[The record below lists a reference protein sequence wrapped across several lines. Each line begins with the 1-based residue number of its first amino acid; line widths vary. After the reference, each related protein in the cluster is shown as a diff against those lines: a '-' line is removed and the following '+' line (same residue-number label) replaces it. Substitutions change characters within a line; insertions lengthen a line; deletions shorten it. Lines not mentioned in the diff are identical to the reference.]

1 LGLKA
6 VDGFL
11 FAARPLAKEWIAMGL
26 ISSADKVYEVMETS
40 TPFQYQH
47 RASARAITGLTGC
60 PILLWTGRLNA
71 NKDPLTVLDGFGS
84 FVRLVPEAR
93 LYMAYLNDDLLQV
106 VKTHIQKSDDLRRTV
121 TLLGHLPHN
130 EVEAYYNSAD
140 IFVQGSRH
148 EGSGIAVLD
157 AMACGVLP
165 VVTDIPSFRLMTDG
179 GRIGVL
185 WPAGDAGALAE
196 SLLKVWDGPLT
207 ERSAE
212 AANFFIENWH
222 FEVIGRR
229 AVSVYN
235 EILARKRHRRE
246 IQG

>member
-1 LGLKA
+1 LGLEA

-11 FAARPLAKEWIAMGL
+11 FAARALAEEWVATGL
-26 ISSADKVYEVMETS
+26 IQPADRVYEIMETS
-40 TPFQYQH
+40 TPFRYQC
-47 RASARAITGLTGC
+47 RDNARAITGLTGQ

-93 LYMAYLNDDLLQV
+93 LYMAYVDDDLLQA
-106 VKTHIQKSDDLRRTV
+106 VKARIRESDDLRRTV
-121 TLLGHLPHN
+121 TLLGHLPYPDM
-130 EVEAYYNSAD
+130 EAYYNSAD

-179 GRIGVL
+179 GRIGAL
-185 WPAGDAGALAE
+185 WPASDAGALAE
-196 SLLKVWDGPLT
+196 SLLKVWDKPLT
-207 ERSAE
+207 ERSVE
-212 AANFFIENWH
+212 TANFFQENWH